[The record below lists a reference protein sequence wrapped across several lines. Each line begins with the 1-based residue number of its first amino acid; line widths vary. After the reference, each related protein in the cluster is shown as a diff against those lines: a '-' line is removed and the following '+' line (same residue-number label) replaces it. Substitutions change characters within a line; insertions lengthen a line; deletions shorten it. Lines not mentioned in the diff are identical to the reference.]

1 MVDFPFPW
9 SCSGGKILQLDHGY
23 NCCCSLEFLDSNSLL
38 SVKKLLLVNKIIP
51 VPWGTTS
58 SSIMPQC
65 QSVQAWSLVGVY
77 AGAVCVQNHSCN
89 LNSSPECWHSLQ
101 LHRNAAL
108 TTVTVQLNSENIN
121 SNFSQGQI
129 YHFPMSNFILYKLYD
144 IGYSV
149 NQGLPRVEKGKFL
162 CLHTLSQI
170 SGGALFHCCSLFMLS
185 SKFWKCWNCRK
196 QQYGS
201 EQLYSKFYFNN
212 FHQLYPTVKALYYI
226 SSSWGEEG
234 EFNL

>member
-1 MVDFPFPW
+1 MDD
-9 SCSGGKILQLDHGY
+9 GQD

-38 SVKKLLLVNKIIP
+38 SVKKFLLVCEVIP
-51 VPWGTTS
+51 VPWGGS

-65 QSVQAWSLVGVY
+65 QSLQAWSLVGVY

-89 LNSSPECWHSLQ
+89 VNSSPKCWHSFQ
-101 LHRNAAL
+101 LHRKCNPYQI
-108 TTVTVQLNSENIN
+108 TVQLNSENIN
-121 SNFSQGQI
+121 SNFSQRQK
-129 YHFPMSNFILYKLYD
+129 YHFLMSNFRWYKLFD

-196 QQYGS
+196 QQCGS
-201 EQLYSKFYFNN
+201 EQL
-212 FHQLYPTVKALYYI
+212 
-226 SSSWGEEG
+226 
-234 EFNL
+234 